1 MEVPPAGVPEVPP
14 AGAGITMVS
23 IKFECDH
30 GKFKAEFYT
39 HKSYIRKYDEANN
52 KWEMCNPL
60 RWMPEAFALEMEL

>member
-1 MEVPPAGVPEVPP
+1 MEN
-14 AGAGITMVS
+14 